1 MTIQAKA
8 LFFVSIASLVFSI
21 VSLIL
26 DCVAYNPLGI
36 AVSAFQLAVSIL
48 GVVGGAILNKPVLI
62 IGIIGAGLS
71 ILSHIVNFILLVFVV
86 ALVANQVPVWIAQ
99 VFFAAVSFAVTIIMF
114 SYLIQD
120 TKRKGK
126 SA

>member
-1 MTIQAKA
+1 VTNRSLNLIPATNT
-8 LFFVSIASLVFSI
+8 FIYNSDNNVFVP
-21 VSLIL
+21 IL
-26 DCVAYNPLGI
+26 
-36 AVSAFQLAVSIL
+36 
-48 GVVGGAILNKPVLI
+48 
-62 IGIIGAGLS
+62 GAGLS

>member
-62 IGIIGAGLS
+62 IGIIGKCD
-71 ILSHIVNFILLVFVV
+71 I
-86 ALVANQVPVWIAQ
+86 
-99 VFFAAVSFAVTIIMF
+99 FF
-114 SYLIQD
+114 LI
-120 TKRKGK
+120 
-126 SA
+126 